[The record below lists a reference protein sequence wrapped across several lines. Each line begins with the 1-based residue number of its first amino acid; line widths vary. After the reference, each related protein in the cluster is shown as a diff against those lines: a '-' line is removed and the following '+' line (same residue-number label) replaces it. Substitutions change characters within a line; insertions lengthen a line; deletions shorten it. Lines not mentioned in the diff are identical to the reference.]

1 MLYAENCCTFSE
13 GDLIPGAL
21 GVLISALGG
30 AVVGYREEAGEE
42 AGSCPHGH
50 ERENRKLL
58 GIPGCDKMIK
68 RYFGQVYLIQCCR
81 KGTTPV
87 HMSYRIMSLTW
98 LLCLGSLEKIT
109 PLKSI
114 LGSKNTF

>member
-1 MLYAENCCTFSE
+1 MPYAEDCCTFSE
-13 GDLIPGAL
+13 GDLVPRAL

-58 GIPGCDKMIK
+58 GIQAVIK
-68 RYFGQVYLIQCCR
+68 RYFGPVYLIQCCR

-87 HMSYRIMSLTW
+87 HTSYRIMSLTW